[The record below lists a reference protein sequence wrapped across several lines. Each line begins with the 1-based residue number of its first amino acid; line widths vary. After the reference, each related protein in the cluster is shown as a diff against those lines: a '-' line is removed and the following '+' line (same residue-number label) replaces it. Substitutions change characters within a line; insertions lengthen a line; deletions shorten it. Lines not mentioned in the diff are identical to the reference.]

1 MPDSS
6 IVSVAVAFVALI
18 VNGLVGL
25 GVEGSKHTK
34 IGGVFAAGWLTLIEG
49 LGFLAL
55 WWSVSFAH
63 GLELGIG
70 FLVLG
75 LGIVGL
81 PIAHR
86 EFQRGSAGH

>member
-1 MPDSS
+1 MSPDE
-6 IVSVAVAFVALI
+6 IALTVAFVALV

-25 GVEGSKHTK
+25 GVEGSKRTT
-34 IGGVFAAGWLTLIEG
+34 IAGVFAAGWLTLIEG

-55 WWSVSFAH
+55 WWSVSFPH
-63 GLELGIG
+63 GLALGIG

-86 EFQRGSAGH
+86 EFQRGSSDH